1 MRLRAKL
8 IKVTAVFVLGALVT
22 LMLIAAE
29 PTASISATAL
39 NVESIER
46 SERFYGAVLGL
57 ERVFQYPAEGDDV
70 IEIGMVR
77 SDQPSLMLI
86 LAHFNDDPLPEGKKT
101 YGRIV
106 INTDNADF
114 IAAKAA
120 ERGATIR
127 KLPSGGRAT
136 IIFFDDPDG
145 YEIELYQAATPS
157 D

>member
-1 MRLRAKL
+1 
-8 IKVTAVFVLGALVT
+8 
-22 LMLIAAE
+22 
-29 PTASISATAL
+29 
-39 NVESIER
+39 
-46 SERFYGAVLGL
+46 
-57 ERVFQYPAEGDDV
+57 
-70 IEIGMVR
+70 
-77 SDQPSLMLI
+77 MLI

-127 KLPSGGRAT
+127 KLPSGGGAT

>member
-1 MRLRAKL
+1 
-8 IKVTAVFVLGALVT
+8 
-22 LMLIAAE
+22 
-29 PTASISATAL
+29 
-39 NVESIER
+39 
-46 SERFYGAVLGL
+46 
-57 ERVFQYPAEGDDV
+57 
-70 IEIGMVR
+70 MVR

-127 KLPSGGRAT
+127 KLPSGGGAT